1 MSPSKRPE
9 PRQRAAGSRPSGA
22 DETGRPV
29 ACPHCGS
36 TDVELEA
43 AFGSQLMTSQYW
55 CRGCRTVFE
64 HLKIDPDEAPGGWL
78 ET

>member
-1 MSPSKRPE
+1 MSR
-9 PRQRAAGSRPSGA
+9 SRPPERTPGPTDGA
-22 DETGRPV
+22 RDPV

-43 AFGSQLMTSQYW
+43 PFGGSLMTRQYW

-64 HLKIDPDEAPGGWL
+64 WIKWEPEDRPGSWL
-78 ET
+78 E

>member
-1 MSPSKRPE
+1 MGDAKTP
-9 PRQRAAGSRPSGA
+9 A
-22 DETGRPV
+22 

-43 AFGSQLMTSQYW
+43 AFGGSLMTRQLY

-64 HLKIDPDEAPGGWL
+64 QVKWDPEARPGDWL
-78 ET
+78 R